1 MLFFIIC
8 SGVIT
13 VFAVVMCL
21 FSGRQQQKEDAYLSN
36 RQKQASKEEL
46 ERAMREQA
54 DWAILNNWDDENE

>member
-1 MLFFIIC
+1 
-8 SGVIT
+8 
-13 VFAVVMCL
+13 MCL